1 MPIDDVLAK
10 LERSLEN
17 MVTLEI
23 VTAVGTV
30 QPSTRDQQGARN
42 ELSMDPAAKLL
53 RTRVDLLQG
62 DITTE
67 MDPAFVTG
75 DYREF
80 RAFHAEREKQALEIV
95 KSNIEA
101 VRALL
106 SLIQSRG
113 DDVAGAR

>member
-1 MPIDDVLAK
+1 
-10 LERSLEN
+10 

-30 QPSTRDQQGARN
+30 QPSTRDAHGARG
-42 ELSMDPAAKLL
+42 EAQIDPDAKLL

-67 MDPAFVTG
+67 LDPAFVTG

-80 RAFHAEREKQALEIV
+80 RAFHAERERQAVEIV
-95 KSNIEA
+95 KSNIEV

-106 SLIQSRG
+106 SLIQDGNGVTR
-113 DDVAGAR
+113 